1 MSHEEHKAK
10 AHKTVNFAIVTISSS
25 RKLENDESGNLIK
38 RILERHNHKV
48 ISHTVV
54 PDDADAIKEHVKDL
68 INKEDVEAIITNGG
82 TGLAKEDL
90 TIEAIRPLFEKELIG
105 FNSLLAQLSYES
117 IGPSTILSRATAG
130 TINKKVIFC
139 LPGSPKA
146 CGLAVGEIIVQEAGH
161 IVKHLSD

>member
-10 AHKTVNFAIVTISSS
+10 AHKTVNFAVVTISST

-48 ISHTVV
+48 ISHIVI
-54 PDDADAIKEHVKDL
+54 PDDADIIKEHIKDL

-82 TGLAKEDL
+82 TGLTKTDL
-90 TIEAIRPLFEKELIG
+90 TIEAIRPLFEKELTG
-105 FNSLLAQLSYES
+105 FNSLLTQLSYES
-117 IGPSTILSRATAG
+117 IGPSTILSRAAAG

-161 IVKHLSD
+161 IIKHLND